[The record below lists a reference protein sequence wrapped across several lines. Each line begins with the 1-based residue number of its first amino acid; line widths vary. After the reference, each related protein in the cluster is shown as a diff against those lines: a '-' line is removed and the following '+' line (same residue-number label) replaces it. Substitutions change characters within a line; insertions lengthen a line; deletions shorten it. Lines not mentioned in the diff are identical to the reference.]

1 MKKKHRMKVK
11 KSKNEVIEEAKQ
23 SEIDDDT
30 GIETTFTNNYFGRT
44 FVSIDN
50 LSVSKQVFTQMN
62 QY

>member
-30 GIETTFTNNYFGRT
+30 GIETTFT
-44 FVSIDN
+44 
-50 LSVSKQVFTQMN
+50 KQLFWKN
-62 QY
+62 FC

>member
-1 MKKKHRMKVK
+1 MKVK

-44 FVSIDN
+44 FVSIDQCQD
-50 LSVSKQVFTQMN
+50 LC
-62 QY
+62 